1 MKAAIHRLVDA
12 WAAVRGRLQRY
23 DRAVLVRR
31 PALRQT
37 RIHWIAPASALLS
50 LTGAVIVSL
59 PRVEAEDPLRT
70 IDSFVSPLLFVAVLF
85 LVLWI
90 RDQNRAL
97 VSFAPL
103 ARGRIAALALL
114 RLGCVAAILLPPL
127 VVDGCMRARA
137 ARIAAH
143 DDNVG
148 VALAIVE
155 AADDCLGAAPAHEPG
170 ETAAVAQLRERA
182 SRLIE
187 AARARGHSGRPPRG
201 PRPAATRSAVWIE
214 KHCHDPAAS
223 PSEDIVRIERLHLYA
238 VARVF
243 PRPPLRALLYL
254 LACAAVVVPF
264 LALWEDRRGRA
275 VGPAV
280 ALGLFFVVHTSMA
293 IGWVPGTWST
303 RKLWLASLVVV
314 SAVAVVAA
322 PLAAWRRGRPEW
334 CLLAFATA
342 VIVAP
347 LLPVAIAW
355 ATAGNA
361 SATGE
366 AACACSP
373 CFGPVE
379 PSTVGPHEL
388 TAYAA
393 GLGFCCLYIVG
404 MGPTMHRLWAA
415 PR

>member
-1 MKAAIHRLVDA
+1 MRAAVHRLVDG
-12 WAAVRGRLQRY
+12 WAAIRRRLQRY
-23 DRAVLVRR
+23 DRFVLVRR

-37 RIHWIAPASALLS
+37 RVHWIAPASAVLS
-50 LTGAVIVSL
+50 LVGALIVSL
-59 PRVEAEDPLRT
+59 PPVDAEDPLRT
-70 IDSFVSPLLFVAVLF
+70 IDSVVSPLLFGAVLI

-90 RDQNRAL
+90 RDQTRAL

-103 ARGRIAALALL
+103 ARGRIAGLALL

-137 ARIAAH
+137 ADIAAH
-143 DDNVG
+143 EDNVG

-155 AADDCLGAAPAHEPG
+155 AADRCLAATPAPG
-170 ETAAVAQLRERA
+170 ETATVAGLRERA
-182 SRLIE
+182 AGLIE
-187 AARARGHSGRPPRG
+187 AARANGNGGRPPRG
-201 PRPAATRSAVWIE
+201 PRPAATRSAYWIE

-223 PSEDIVRIERLHLYA
+223 PSEDIERIERLHLYT

-280 ALGLFFVVHTSMA
+280 ALGLFFVVHTSIA
-293 IGWVPGTWST
+293 IGWVPGNWST
-303 RKLWLASLVVV
+303 RGLWLASLVAV
-314 SAVAVVAA
+314 SAIAVVAA
-322 PLAAWRRGRPEW
+322 PLAAWRRVRSEW

-342 VIVAP
+342 VIVVP
-347 LLPVAIAW
+347 LLPVALAW
-355 ATAGNA
+355 MTAAG
-361 SATGE
+361 GGPPGQVP
-366 AACACSP
+366 CACLP
-373 CFGPVE
+373 RFGPAE
-379 PSTVGPHEL
+379 PSALGPREL
-388 TAYAA
+388 AAYAA